1 MINFYEQ
8 TSANEPKSAQTILLA
23 EDDPFIARMYETKLS
38 AAGYKVVVKNNGL
51 NAYEAIKEMQPDL
64 LIIDINM
71 PEVTGLELIKNLN
84 NIGFD
89 FKAHP
94 VIILTNSSNPR
105 DIEVAKTLNAD
116 YLVKAEMTPQEV
128 LEKIQDKIGKP

>member
-1 MINFYEQ
+1 MINFYDQ
-8 TSANEPKSAQTILLA
+8 IPKDQSKSAQTILLA
-23 EDDPFIARMYETKLS
+23 EDDPFIARMYETKLTT
-38 AAGYKVVVKNNGL
+38 AGYNVVVKNNGL
-51 NAYEAIKEMQPDL
+51 NAYEAIKNLQPDL

-71 PEVTGLELIKNLN
+71 PEVTGLELIKNLT

-94 VIILTNSSNPR
+94 VMILTNSSNPR
-105 DIEVAKTLNAD
+105 DIEVAKSLQAD
-116 YLVKAEMTPQEV
+116 YLVKAEMTPKEV